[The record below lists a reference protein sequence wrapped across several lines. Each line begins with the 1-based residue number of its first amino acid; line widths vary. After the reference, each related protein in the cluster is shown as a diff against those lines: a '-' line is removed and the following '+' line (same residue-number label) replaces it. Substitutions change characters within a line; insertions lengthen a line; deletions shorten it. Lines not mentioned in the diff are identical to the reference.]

1 MELLKELFSI
11 TKVQA
16 LDEAKGKKKKDVRR
30 PLALSMVPLTSF
42 VAGNT
47 VMSGNGDTMS
57 EGKKSMTVK
66 VDVQKPRGKHVNDI
80 LRSRKGGRMKADT
93 DFDRNAMKRA
103 TKAALHENDGE
114 EHYFWFAATEEVKN
128 RGGGDGPEATDRR
141 NTGVVKA
148 PDKEAAR
155 AQAKR
160 MYPRAYD
167 IEVGTSTKEKY
178 DREIGRDE

>member
-11 TKVQA
+11 TKDQSLV
-16 LDEAKGKKKKDVRR
+16 EAKGKKKKKDKR
-30 PLALSMVPLTSF
+30 PFALGMVPLTSF
-42 VAGNT
+42 VGNT
-47 VMSGNGDTMS
+47 VMSGEGDAMS
-57 EGKKSMTVK
+57 EGKKNMTVK
-66 VDVQKPRGKHVNDI
+66 VDVPKPRGKQVNDV
-80 LRSRKGGRMKADT
+80 LRSRKGGRMKSDT
-93 DFDRNAMKRA
+93 DFDRNAVKRA

-167 IEVGTSTKEKY
+167 IEVGTSSKEKY
-178 DREIGRDE
+178 DREMGREWD